1 MEKDLFKP
9 IKKYF
14 EEQGFE
20 CDGEVDGIDL
30 YMEKDGQAVAVEL
43 KVSLDFKVVMQAAL
57 RQKLVPYVYIGT
69 FAVRNTRSALFRD
82 KLYLLKRLGIGLILV
97 TKSTKAIS
105 VLCDPAEVDLQDTSS
120 SIRKR
125 KHLQREFSGRRTHL
139 NTGGV
144 SKQKL
149 ITSYREDALLVLNAL
164 AELGGEAS
172 PADVKKQCGIERAY
186 GILYNNHYGWFKHI
200 EKGTYCITDS
210 GYNALE
216 EFEEVL
222 YIMLRNKP
230 DVIPGEIHSDPT
242 EVSEKKKAKG
252 SEKEKAKLSEKKR
265 AKSRS
270 RAKKSTK
277 KE

>member
-69 FAVRNTRSALFRD
+69 FAVRSTRSALFRD
-82 KLYLLKRLGIGLILV
+82 KLYLIKRLGIGLILV

-144 SKQKL
+144 NKQKL

-164 AELGGEAS
+164 AELGGQGS
-172 PADVKKQCGIERAY
+172 PADVRKQCGVDRALAIMY
-186 GILYNNHYGWFKHI
+186 KNHYGWFDRI
-200 EKGTYCITDS
+200 GTGNYSITEN
-210 GYNALE
+210 GYAALE
-216 EFEEVL
+216 EFEDVL
-222 YIMLRNKP
+222 YMMLRNKP
-230 DVIPGEIHSDPT
+230 NVIPGEIHADPT
-242 EVSEKKKAKG
+242 EG
-252 SEKEKAKLSEKKR
+252 SEKEKAKCSEKEKVSEKKKTKGR
-265 AKSRS
+265 TK
-270 RAKKSTK
+270 AKKSSK
-277 KE
+277 K